1 MWVHDLARA
10 DARCGGKAQGLA
22 RLVAGDLPVPPGFV
36 IDDRAFRHVAGEI
49 ILDDPESA
57 GHVIAKVLDRFA
69 TVALPLAVTREIDAR
84 ADALSAPNGFAV
96 RSSATIE
103 DRNVGSAAGV
113 YSSRTAVRREDLW
126 HAIRGVWVSA
136 LTPLAVTYARRRGGP
151 ISIGVVVQAYVDGER
166 VTVYTRRPNAP
177 TINEVLVQ
185 RDTSITRVPRESMD
199 PAVVLALR
207 AEAAIG
213 ATAGADVELVGEHIV
228 QARAIVHPPRRP
240 QRSGAPPTVTSLLV
254 ADGRKW
260 TWDIAHNP
268 DPLSTAQSELVER
281 VDKANAAPYSLRVCA
296 GYLYSAARTSV
307 VEPSLENL
315 GDIESRLSTL
325 VGGIGR
331 EARANIDATGRGR
344 EAHEDADA
352 TLSVDEAV
360 DRYVKFY
367 AIWSNELS
375 PLVARARRENAAAST
390 AASSAT
396 SSAASNAAA
405 SAALLAGSSS
415 YSASAP
421 PTRRFSVEG
430 LLLGVARGELDEAE
444 VIARLGVLSPSWD
457 VVVPTYAERPELLR
471 DAVARAREIVKKPR
485 QQASGIFRPI
495 TDEGAHAILAKRAD
509 SKHPANLG
517 ERDDEWFARAQ
528 WMVRRALLAR
538 GEQLALDD
546 GDVFWLP
553 FQTLADYITV
563 EDARRRAAAARAAAA
578 RATRWEM
585 PLTVG
590 GDEGGEPTLRA
601 SSGSIAIPPVG
612 SSKSIAITPI
622 QPVDTSRS
630 PSGRSREPSY
640 GSPEVLVAQARGDHA
655 LRGIGSGGRVQGRVV
670 RFASLASS
678 VTVGRGDVVVARAI
692 TPALAVMVIGCAAI
706 VSETGGFLDHGAA
719 MARELGIPCVVG
731 CKDAWTILDD
741 GMLVTV
747 DGDSGLITTH
757 A

>member
-10 DARCGGKAQGLA
+10 DAQCGGKAQGLA
-22 RLVAGDLPVPPGFV
+22 RLIAGNLPVPAGFV
-36 IDDRAFRHVAGEI
+36 IDDNAFRHVAGDI
-49 ILDDPESA
+49 VLDDPETI
-57 GHVIAKVLDRFA
+57 GHVLATVLDRFA
-69 TVALPLAVTREIDAR
+69 TVALPDEVTREIDAR
-84 ADALSAPNGFAV
+84 ADELTAPDGFAV

-103 DRNVGSAAGV
+103 DRQVGSAAGV
-113 YSSRTAVRREDLW
+113 YSSRTAVRRADLW

-151 ISIGVVVQAYVDGER
+151 ISIGVIVQRFVSGEPI
-166 VTVYTRRPNAP
+166 TVYTRRPAAP
-177 TINEVLVQ
+177 AIDEVLVQ
-185 RDTSITRVPRESMD
+185 RNTSITRLARGTED
-199 PAVVLALR
+199 PIVALSLR
-207 AEAAIG
+207 AEAALG
-213 ATAGADVELVGEHIV
+213 ATAGADVELVGEHVV
-228 QARAIVHPPRRP
+228 QARPIVHPPRRP

-254 ADGRKW
+254 ADGRTW

-281 VDKANAAPYSLRVCA
+281 VDKAGVAPYSLRVCA
-296 GYLYSAARTSV
+296 GYLYSAPRTSV
-307 VEPSLENL
+307 VAPPVENL
-315 GDIESRLSTL
+315 GDIESRLAAL
-325 VGGIGR
+325 VGALGGPS
-331 EARANIDATGRGR
+331 EPN
-344 EAHEDADA
+344 ENV
-352 TLSVDEAV
+352 LPVSEAV
-360 DRYVKFY
+360 DRYVQFY

-375 PLVARARRENAAAST
+375 PLVARARREST
-390 AASSAT
+390 PQA
-396 SSAASNAAA
+396 
-405 SAALLAGSSS
+405 
-415 YSASAP
+415 AP
-421 PTRRFSVEG
+421 PTRRFSVEA
-430 LLLGVARGELDEAE
+430 LLLGVARGELDERE
-444 VIARLGVLSPSWD
+444 VRARLGVLSPSWD

-471 DAVARAREIVKKPR
+471 DALARAREIVKQPR
-485 QQASGIFRPI
+485 QHASGIFRPV
-495 TDEGAHAILAKRAD
+495 TDEDASAILATRDA
-509 SKHPANLG
+509 KHPANLG

-538 GEQLALDD
+538 GAELGLDE

-553 FQTLADYITV
+553 LQTLADRITV
-563 EDARRRAAAARAAAA
+563 DDARPRAAAARAAAA

-585 PLTVG
+585 PLVVG
-590 GDEGGEPTLRA
+590 EERGEPTLRA
-601 SSGSIAIPPVG
+601 GSGSIKFPPAGSSGSIR
-612 SSKSIAITPI
+612 ITPAVE
-622 QPVDTSRS
+622 PVRS
-630 PSGRSREPSY
+630 PAGRAREPSY
-640 GSPEVLVAQARGDHA
+640 GTPEVLSAHARGDHA

-747 DGDSGLITTH
+747 DGDSGLVMTH